1 MRIKT
6 VRNYLIVG
14 AMVITTS
21 ACSTIKFYND
31 EAKPDA
37 QAYSE
42 YHHMA
47 GLDLVEVSDPVDMR
61 QRCDGEQWQYVT
73 TERTFANGVVSALTQ
88 PFYSPWEVSY
98 GCASQ

>member
-6 VRNYLIVG
+6 IGSFLMVG
-14 AMVITTS
+14 AMVITAS

-31 EAKPDA
+31 EVKPDA
-37 QAYSE
+37 QTYSE

-47 GLDLVEVSDPVDMR
+47 GLDFVEVSDPVDMKR
-61 QRCDGEQWQYVT
+61 RCEGKQWQFVK